1 MRKYALLLG
10 FLITCTFL
18 HAQNPFYIKAGAG
31 ASIPYGKFED
41 SETQELAELVKIG
54 PNYGLTLGRDF
65 SRHFG
70 ISITGT
76 YWTHAIRESQMT
88 EYLKNRYLPA
98 GYAPLVS
105 ELRTTAENFRF
116 ASAYLS
122 PYYTFELGCR
132 FRIDLR
138 LNGGLIFVN
147 FPGFQGDGRAVFPL
161 DNNTYDLRVSTPKV
175 SSQALMY
182 GAGGS
187 VHYELTPTVKLFV
200 DVDGLR
206 SRPVFDEIPIQATL
220 GPVSLNTA
228 RPAFTQTAGT
238 LSARLGVGLFF

>member
-10 FLITCTFL
+10 FLLIGTFL
-18 HAQNPFYIKAGAG
+18 HAQTPFYVKVGVG
-31 ASIPYGKFED
+31 PSIPYGKFED
-41 SETQELAELVKIG
+41 SDTQELAELVNIG
-54 PNYGLTLGRDF
+54 PNYGLTLGHDF
-65 SRHFG
+65 SPHFG
-70 ISITGT
+70 IALTGT
-76 YWTHAIRESQMT
+76 YWTHSVKQAQMT
-88 EYLKNRYLPA
+88 EYLRNRYLPA

-105 ELRTTAENFRF
+105 ELRATAENFRF

-132 FRIDLR
+132 FRVDLR
-138 LNGGLIFVN
+138 LNGGLLFVK
-147 FPGFQGDGRAVFPL
+147 FPGIVGEGRAVFPL
-161 DNNTYDLRVSTPKV
+161 DNNTYDLRVSTPQV

-182 GAGGS
+182 GVGGS
-187 VHYELTPTVKLFV
+187 LHYELTPTVKLFV

-206 SRPVFDEIPIQATL
+206 SRPVFDDIPIQATL